1 MGVDLTIVLEGLQ
14 HAFTVQNLIWLTF
27 GVFLGLISGTL
38 PGFSGGSMMAVLLPI
53 ILTLPLDT
61 MLIALAGI
69 YAANVYAD
77 STTGILYNIPGGAAG
92 IPATVEGYQLKQ
104 KGRLLEAF
112 AAQVSGSF
120 FGAMIGFLILL
131 LLVPM
136 FLYFVKFFGAGER
149 ALLAVWAL
157 VFIASG
163 VITRG
168 DPLRAYLSVGLGLAL
183 GLIGQQPN
191 IGTFRFTLGLS
202 GLWDGLAVTVLVL
215 ALFGLPQ
222 LLEMAALRHNFE
234 AKRSEVVRVPF
245 VGLYQRM
252 AQLLFEARRVAF
264 KSAIVGCIIGI
275 IPGIGTS
282 TAAWAGYSVAQR
294 NTTQP
299 EKFGE
304 GNRDGVLGAESASNA
319 CEVGTIVPLLALGIP
334 GSAAAAIMLAAVTIR
349 GINPGPSMYVNFGAE
364 VWTIIFGIG
373 LSGVVFTILA
383 YPFIVGAQY
392 MSNLSVS
399 LLVGAIGTL
408 CVMGSYLHA
417 HNLFGPYTFVV
428 LGVATLFAMQLG
440 LKAPA
445 ILIGFVLGP
454 VIEKEL
460 IRSYQ
465 IGGFGRFLQPTA
477 LTILGI
483 IAITVILAILR
494 HRKDR
499 VAAEMSAAQ
508 AAIAAE
514 DGPAEVGTREG
525 VEADPAAYLRE
536 KLLAVLSLAFAAFL
550 LTASLSYELFA
561 SLWIYFIAAV
571 FIIPPAM
578 ILLLRHLD
586 LMSVAM
592 SAWQA
597 LPKGQTDW
605 RGIVEKT
612 IVVLAFL
619 SYIALITTLGFLLAS
634 ALFVFG
640 LVFYFERKLLRAL
653 FCGIGTAAALWLVLS
668 GFQIYMPQGTIFQLY

>member
-1 MGVDLTIVLEGLQ
+1 MGVDLGTVFEGFQ
-14 HAFTVQNLIWLTF
+14 NAFAFHNLVWLVF

-53 ILTLPLDT
+53 IIGLPLDT

-120 FGAMIGFLILL
+120 FGAMLGFVILL
-131 LLVPM
+131 MLVPA

-222 LLEMAALRHNFE
+222 LLEMAQMRKSFE
-234 AKRSEVVRVPF
+234 EKRGQVVRVAF
-245 VGLYQRM
+245 GALYKRM
-252 AQLLFEARRVAF
+252 AQLLWEARAIAF
-264 KSAIVGCIIGI
+264 KSSIVGCIIGV

-304 GNRDGVLGAESASNA
+304 GNRDGVLGAEAASNA
-319 CEVGTIVPLLALGIP
+319 CEVGSIVPLLALGIP

-349 GINPGPSMYVNFGAE
+349 GINPGPSMYVHYGTE
-364 VWTIIFGIG
+364 VWTIMFGIG
-373 LSGVVFTILA
+373 LSGLIFTILA

-392 MSNLSVS
+392 LSNLSVS

-408 CVMGSYLHA
+408 CIMGSYLHS

-428 LGVATLFAMQLG
+428 LGVAAVFITKLG
-440 LKAPA
+440 LKPPA

-477 LTILGI
+477 LTILSV
-483 IAITVILAILR
+483 IAFTVVLAILR
-494 HRKDR
+494 NRKER
-499 VAAEMSAAQ
+499 VAAEMSEGE
-508 AAIAAE
+508 AAIHAELAPTNLTTRAA
-514 DGPAEVGTREG
+514 
-525 VEADPAAYLRE
+525 VEAAPRAYLLE
-536 KLLAVLSLAFAAFL
+536 KLLAVLGLAFAAFL
-550 LTASLSYELFA
+550 LISSLSYELYA
-561 SLWIYFIAAV
+561 SLWIYFIAGV
-571 FIIPPAM
+571 FIVPPATIM
-578 ILLLRHLD
+578 LVRQLGLAP
-586 LMSVAM
+586 VAM
-592 SAWQA
+592 QAWRG
-597 LPKGQTDW
+597 LPGGQTNW
-605 RGIVEKT
+605 TGLFEMAF
-612 IVVLAFL
+612 VVAAFL
-619 SYIALITTLGFLLAS
+619 AYIALITTLGFLPSS
-634 ALFVFG
+634 ALFVFAVVLFFDRN
-640 LVFYFERKLLRAL
+640 LVRAL
-653 FCGIGTAAALWLVLS
+653 LSGLGSGAALWIVLK
-668 GFQIYMPQGTIFQLY
+668 GFQIYMPQGVYFNLY

>member
-1 MGVDLTIVLEGLQ
+1 MGVDLATVLEGFQ
-14 HAFTVQNLIWLTF
+14 NAFALHNLIWLVF
-27 GVFLGLISGTL
+27 GVFLGLIAGTL

-53 ILTLPLDT
+53 ILGLPLDT

-92 IPATVEGYQLKQ
+92 IPATVEGYKLKQ
-104 KGRLLEAF
+104 QGRLLEAF

-120 FGAMIGFLILL
+120 FGAMLGFVILL
-131 LLVPM
+131 LLVPI
-136 FLYFVKFFGAGER
+136 FLHFVKFFGAGER

-157 VFIASG
+157 IFIASG
-163 VITRG
+163 VVTRG

-222 LLEMAALRHNFE
+222 LLEMTAMRHSFE
-234 AKRSEVVRVPF
+234 EKRGQVVRIAF
-245 VGLYQRM
+245 VELYKRM
-252 AQLLFEARRVAF
+252 VQLLWEARKVAF
-264 KSAIVGCIIGI
+264 KSSVVGCIIGV

-304 GNRDGVLGAESASNA
+304 GNRDGILGAEAASNA
-319 CEVGTIVPLLALGIP
+319 CEVGSIVPLLALGIP

-349 GINPGPSMYVNFGAE
+349 GINPGPGMYANYGAD
-364 VWTIIFGIG
+364 VWTIMFGIG

-383 YPFIVGAQY
+383 YPFIIGAQY
-392 MSNLSVS
+392 LSNLSVS

-408 CVMGSYLHA
+408 CVMGGYLQA
-417 HNLFGPYTFVV
+417 HNLFGPYTFIA
-428 LGVATLFAMQLG
+428 LGVATLGIMQLG
-440 LKAPA
+440 LKPPA

-460 IRSYQ
+460 IRGYQ

-477 LTILGI
+477 LTILVV
-483 IAITVILAILR
+483 IALTALLAVLR

-499 VAAEMSAAQ
+499 AAAQMTAAE
-508 AAIAAE
+508 AAIEAE
-514 DGPAEVGTREG
+514 EGPAQVGTRQA
-525 VEADPAAYLRE
+525 VEADPGAYLRE
-536 KLLAVLSLAFAAFL
+536 KLLAVLGLAFAAFL
-550 LTASLSYELFA
+550 LIASLNYDFFA
-561 SLWIYFIAAV
+561 SIWIYFIAGV
-571 FIIPPAM
+571 FILPPAT
-578 ILLLRHLD
+578 ILLVRHAGL
-586 LMSVAM
+586 LPVAAR
-592 SAWQA
+592 AWRA
-597 LPKGQTDW
+597 LPADKTDW
-605 RGIVEKT
+605 RKLFER
-612 IVVLAFL
+612 VVVILAFVA
-619 SYIALITTLGFLLAS
+619 YVALMETLGFLIVS
-634 ALFVFG
+634 ALFVAG
-640 LVFYFERKLLRAL
+640 LVLFFDRKPVSAIL
-653 FCGIGTAAALWLVLS
+653 CGVGTAAALWAIMT
-668 GFQIYMPQGTIFQLY
+668 GFQIYMPQGIFFHLY